1 MLCSF
6 LVYNVLVRHVRPL
19 RGIRR
24 VSAPGTIVLLDWY
37 RSRPRG
43 LDFEHRFCIRTS
55 WSSCPRSWKSPGSRA
70 LSASECP
77 SLSAP
82 RPGGEAGSQRSR
94 CRPRKEG
101 QGLSQPGRAPFTLR
115 GDRQRSA
122 HQLRPHGGCRVP
134 PSPRG
139 PSGPTLLGKG
149 ALCRQPGASQ
159 HLPGK
164 AASEP
169 FHGEENTGYYSPAAL
184 RKDLGAPVSRTERHP
199 ETPL

>member
-1 MLCSF
+1 MCSF
-6 LVYNVLVRHVRPL
+6 LAYNVLVRHVRPL

-43 LDFEHRFCIRTS
+43 LGFEYRFCIGPAGHPAHVPGKTLAAGLCLLLS
-55 WSSCPRSWKSPGSRA
+55 VPPSPPPGQAGRPARRGAAVVRGRRDSKA
-70 LSASECP
+70 CP
-77 SLSAP
+77 SLEGLLSPSVGTDSA
-82 RPGGEAGSQRSR
+82 
-94 CRPRKEG
+94 
-101 QGLSQPGRAPFTLR
+101 
-115 GDRQRSA
+115 A
-122 HQLRPHGGCRVP
+122 HTSSGHTGGCRVP

-169 FHGEENTGYYSPAAL
+169 FHEENTGYYSPAAL